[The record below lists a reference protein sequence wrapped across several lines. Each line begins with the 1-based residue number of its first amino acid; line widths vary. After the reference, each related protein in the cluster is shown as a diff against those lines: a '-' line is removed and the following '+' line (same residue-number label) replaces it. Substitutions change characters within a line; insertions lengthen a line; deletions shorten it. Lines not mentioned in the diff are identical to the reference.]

1 MGRNPIQRS
10 PEEQEFRT
18 TYIRQHGRS
27 KGATKA
33 WRRKQQRLSGRS
45 MKTNL
50 VKSRKMTTAIA
61 IIPGQTVVDHLPRV
75 KKTAASVKVYNAE
88 TGKMDKVEPANVSV
102 FQKMVNAWGVFR
114 GTKTGRR

>member
-1 MGRNPIQRS
+1 MGRNPKRS
-10 PEEQEFRT
+10 AEEQAFRDN
-18 TYIRQHGRS
+18 YIRQHNRS

-33 WRRKQQRLSGRS
+33 WRRKQQRASGQAAK
-45 MKTNL
+45 KTNL
-50 VKSRKMTTAIA
+50 VRNHKTTTAVA